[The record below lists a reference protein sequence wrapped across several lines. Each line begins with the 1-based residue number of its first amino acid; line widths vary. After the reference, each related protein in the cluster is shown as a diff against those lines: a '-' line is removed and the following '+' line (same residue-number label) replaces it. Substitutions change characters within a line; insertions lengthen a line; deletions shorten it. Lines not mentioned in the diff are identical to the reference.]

1 MEKAWQLGAREA
13 ARKVESG
20 ELTAEG
26 LMRSALERIGEREAE
41 VRAWRHLDP
50 EQALATARALDAG
63 GHKGRLH
70 GLPIAV
76 KDIFD
81 TVDMPTIYGS
91 PIYAGHRPAWDCA
104 AVALTRS
111 AGGAVVGKTV
121 TTEFAY
127 FHPGKTTNPHNPKH
141 TPGGSSSG
149 SAAAVGSGMV
159 PLAVGTQTAGSIIRP
174 ASFCGVVGYKPSYG
188 LIDMTGVK
196 PFSHSLDTCGVFTR
210 SVADAALF
218 ASVLADRDLGDAAA
232 PEDAPR
238 IKICKG
244 PTWPEVQPDG
254 DSALA
259 EAARLLG
266 NPSEIE
272 LPKDFDGLPQA
283 QATIQAKEGATSFFF
298 ELSTRGDDLSP
309 VLTKLLHDGRAI
321 SADHYDAD
329 RVLAAHCRRQL
340 AEVFSEVDILI
351 TLSAP
356 GEAPEGLDATGNPAF
371 NRMWT
376 LLGVP
381 CISLPGLT
389 GPKGLP
395 IGIQVVGPYL
405 SDPRT
410 LRAAAWV
417 ESLLR

>member
-26 LMRSALERIGEREAE
+26 LMRSALERIAEREAE

-81 TVDMPTIYGS
+81 TVDMPTSYGS

-104 AVALTRS
+104 TVALTRA

-121 TTEFAY
+121 TTEFAF
-127 FHPGKTTNPHNPKH
+127 FHPGKTTNPHNSKH

-159 PLAVGTQTAGSIIRP
+159 PLAIGTQTAGSIIRP

-188 LIDMTGVK
+188 LINLTGVK
-196 PFSHSLDTCGVFTR
+196 PFSHSLDTCGVFSR

-232 PEDAPR
+232 PEDALR

-266 NPSEIE
+266 NPGEIA

-283 QATIQAKEGATSFFF
+283 QATIQAKEGSTSFFF
-298 ELSTRGDDLSP
+298 EWSTRGDDLSP
-309 VLTKLLHDGRAI
+309 VLSKQLRDGRAI
-321 SADHYDAD
+321 SADHYDAA

-371 NRMWT
+371 NRIWT